1 MESLVV
7 TLDELQ
13 KLNFKTQQRA
23 TLLEVQL
30 TPIHIEKLLEINTN
44 NIPPVKTKINLYADY
59 MINGRWMYNGDSIR
73 VSKSG
78 VLLDGQNRLMAA
90 QKAKMNLVCDLIVGL
105 EDEVFNT
112 IDQGRTRQKG
122 HLVARDLGSITTTDA
137 QTLTTA
143 VTRVIKYQESL
154 SQLTTGGFEGKI
166 AYKFTAPRVIEY
178 VNQHPELLDQ
188 LEVIKKEFGVRCN
201 LSRATLLYVYHIG
214 SRYDASYTLK
224 FLRKAVLAI
233 GLTGDETLYFYHQCL
248 NEYKAKQS
256 NWTKAEFEHTLIKV
270 WSKVADK
277 GLKALTKKTQI
288 KAKKDEEFIKFIAPT
303 EQALIEM
310 SNAI

>member
-1 MESLVV
+1 MV

-277 GLKALTKKTQI
+277 GLKAITKKTQI

>member
-1 MESLVV
+1 MA

-13 KLNFKTQQRA
+13 KLNFKTQQRE

-90 QKAKMNLVCDLIVGL
+90 QKAKVNLVCDLIVGL

-166 AYKFTAPRVIEY
+166 AHKFTAPRVIEY

-214 SRYDASYTLK
+214 SRYDATYTLK

-233 GLTGDETLYFYHQCL
+233 GLLGDETLYFYHQCL

-256 NWTKAEFEHTLIKV
+256 N
-270 WSKVADK
+270 
-277 GLKALTKKTQI
+277 
-288 KAKKDEEFIKFIAPT
+288 
-303 EQALIEM
+303 
-310 SNAI
+310 

>member
-1 MESLVV
+1 MESLVA
-7 TLDELQ
+7 TLDELL
-13 KLNFKTQQRA
+13 KLNFKTQQRT
-23 TLLEVQL
+23 TLLEVHL
-30 TPIHIEKLLEINTN
+30 TPIHIEKLLDINTN
-44 NIPPVKTKINLYADY
+44 NIPPVKTKINLYADH

-90 QKAKMNLVCDLIVGL
+90 QKAKMNLVCDLLVGL
-105 EDEVFNT
+105 EDEAFNT

-122 HLVARDLGSITTTDA
+122 HLVARDLGDITATDA
-137 QTLTTA
+137 QTLTAA
-143 VTRVIKYQESL
+143 VTRIIKYQENL
-154 SQLTTGGFEGKI
+154 SQVTTGGFEGKI
-166 AYKFTAPRVIEY
+166 AHKFTAPRVIEY
-178 VNQHPELLDQ
+178 INQHPELLDQ

-201 LSRATLLYVYHIG
+201 LNRATLLYVYHIG
-214 SRYDASYTLK
+214 SRYDATYTLK

-233 GLTGDETLYFYHQCL
+233 GLTGNETLYFYHQCL
-248 NEYKAKQS
+248 NEFKAKQS

-270 WSKVADK
+270 WSKIADK
-277 GLKALTKKTQI
+277 GLKAITKKAHI
-288 KAKKDEEFIKFIAPT
+288 KAKKDEEYLQFIAPT